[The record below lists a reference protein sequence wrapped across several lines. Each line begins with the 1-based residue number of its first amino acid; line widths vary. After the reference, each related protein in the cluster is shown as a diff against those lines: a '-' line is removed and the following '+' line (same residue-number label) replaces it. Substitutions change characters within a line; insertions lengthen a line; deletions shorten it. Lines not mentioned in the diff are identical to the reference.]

1 MGCFVIKFFYIVND
15 VDGKS
20 ILFGCFREPVAA
32 ANRCKEQNGLL
43 PESAL

>member
-1 MGCFVIKFFYIVND
+1 MALFMIKCIHNEKD

-20 ILFGCFREPVAA
+20 TLFGCFREPVVA
-32 ANRCKEQNGLL
+32 ANRCREQCGLL